1 MNRVRLYC
9 IALALGSIA
18 MAGRMQSPA
27 TEVVLYNGAAGG
39 LPASQGH
46 FTYADPGGQATQSF
60 SNGVTTFDT
69 TASNSISAGYGYT
82 GATDGL
88 TFDRAAG
95 YTVRVTVQIMSE
107 QHANPDRA
115 GFSMIALSSD
125 HRGIELGFWADQI
138 WAQNYDATAQFTHG
152 ETVSFDTT
160 AALTTYNLTI
170 LGDTYTLRN
179 GATVLLTGSL
189 RDYSG
194 FCSNNPTPYCPYGV
208 PNFLFMGDDTSS
220 AQATIRLSFASL
232 MPGPPDVP
240 TPTPQSINLY
250 LPALMKAP

>member
-1 MNRVRLYC
+1 MKGPIMNRVRLYC

-18 MAGRMQSPA
+18 MAGRMQSLA

-138 WAQNYDATAQFTHG
+138 WAQNYDATAAACA
-152 ETVSFDTT
+152 TT
-160 AALTTYNLTI
+160 AASVPIIQPRTAPTAFRTFYSWATTHLPRRQRSDFHSHRSCPARPTCRPQR
-170 LGDTYTLRN
+170 RN
-179 GATVLLTGSL
+179 RST
-189 RDYSG
+189 
-194 FCSNNPTPYCPYGV
+194 CICP
-208 PNFLFMGDDTSS
+208 P
-220 AQATIRLSFASL
+220 
-232 MPGPPDVP
+232 
-240 TPTPQSINLY
+240 
-250 LPALMKAP
+250 